1 MKKRALIAMS
11 GGVDS
16 SVAAALTRDAGYE
29 CVGVMM
35 KLFNPGTEAETAGY
49 TCCAPD
55 HREDAARVARQLG
68 MEFSILDFGEEF
80 AGRVISR
87 FVSAYEKGETP
98 NPCIDCNRYM
108 KFGKLFEKAGELH
121 CGKIVTGHY
130 ARTARDEKTGRWL
143 LKRAAN
149 RAKDQSYVLYFLS
162 QEQLAHIFFPLGEYE
177 SKEQVRSLAAR
188 YGFSNAEKHD
198 SQDICFV
205 TGKSYGDFM
214 EAYTGKKYP
223 EGEFVDSQGRVLGR
237 HRGIIRYTIGQRM
250 GLGLALP
257 APLYVC
263 RKELETNRVVLSP
276 EEGLYASSLTAGDF
290 NWIACEPSGTP
301 LRVTAKT
308 RYNGKEAAAAASLL
322 ENGEVRVV
330 FDQPQR
336 AITPGQ
342 AVVLYDGDTVV
353 GGGTIRRVDR

>member
-35 KLFNPGTEAETAGY
+35 KLFDPGTEAETAGY

-108 KFGKLFEKAGELH
+108 KFGKLFEKGRRAALRQDCDRPLCQNGPGIEKNRAL
-121 CGKIVTGHY
+121 
-130 ARTARDEKTGRWL
+130 ALKTGGKPGEGSEL
-143 LKRAAN
+143 CAVFFKPGAAGP
-149 RAKDQSYVLYFLS
+149 Y
-162 QEQLAHIFFPLGEYE
+162 FFPLGEYE

-188 YGFSNAEKHD
+188 YGFSNAEK
-198 SQDICFV
+198 
-205 TGKSYGDFM
+205 T
-214 EAYTGKKYP
+214 
-223 EGEFVDSQGRVLGR
+223 
-237 HRGIIRYTIGQRM
+237 
-250 GLGLALP
+250 
-257 APLYVC
+257 
-263 RKELETNRVVLSP
+263 
-276 EEGLYASSLTAGDF
+276 
-290 NWIACEPSGTP
+290 
-301 LRVTAKT
+301 
-308 RYNGKEAAAAASLL
+308 
-322 ENGEVRVV
+322 
-330 FDQPQR
+330 
-336 AITPGQ
+336 
-342 AVVLYDGDTVV
+342 
-353 GGGTIRRVDR
+353 

>member
-1 MKKRALIAMS
+1 
-11 GGVDS
+11 
-16 SVAAALTRDAGYE
+16 
-29 CVGVMM
+29 MM
-35 KLFNPGTEAETAGY
+35 KLFDPGMEAETAGY

-108 KFGKLFEKAGELH
+108 KFGKLFEKAGELY

-162 QEQLAHIFFPLGEYE
+162 QEQLAHILFPLGEYE

-223 EGEFVDSQGRVLGR
+223 EGGVRGFPGSGAWQAQR
-237 HRGIIRYTIGQRM
+237 HHPLYHRTEKGTGP
-250 GLGLALP
+250 GSSG
-257 APLYVC
+257 APLC
-263 RKELETNRVVLSP
+263 MP
-276 EEGLYASSLTAGDF
+276 EGAGDK
-290 NWIACEPSGTP
+290 PGGSLSGRGALRLP
-301 LRVTAKT
+301 L
-308 RYNGKEAAAAASLL
+308 
-322 ENGEVRVV
+322 
-330 FDQPQR
+330 
-336 AITPGQ
+336 
-342 AVVLYDGDTVV
+342 
-353 GGGTIRRVDR
+353 

>member
-1 MKKRALIAMS
+1 M
-11 GGVDS
+11 
-16 SVAAALTRDAGYE
+16 
-29 CVGVMM
+29 
-35 KLFNPGTEAETAGY
+35 
-49 TCCAPD
+49 
-55 HREDAARVARQLG
+55 
-68 MEFSILDFGEEF
+68 
-80 AGRVISR
+80 
-87 FVSAYEKGETP
+87 
-98 NPCIDCNRYM
+98 
-108 KFGKLFEKAGELH
+108 
-121 CGKIVTGHY
+121 
-130 ARTARDEKTGRWL
+130 
-143 LKRAAN
+143 
-149 RAKDQSYVLYFLS
+149 
-162 QEQLAHIFFPLGEYE
+162 
-177 SKEQVRSLAAR
+177 RSLAAR

-237 HRGIIRYTIGQRM
+237 HRGIIRYTIGQRK